1 MSKVPKTLM
10 PQGEDFQ
17 ARHALSLTLHAPTPV
32 AHRNYVA
39 MVPFVMMHVAAACAP
54 LFGVDWLEALPAK
67 RRFPL
72 VMQRLMMGGVLEA
85 VVEDGDVAKARE
97 AASVIMGAFVVD
109 D

>member
-1 MSKVPKTLM
+1 MSRPKDKTPSKRIRIDGYLKRGVD
-10 PQGEDFQ
+10 PQVD
-17 ARHALSLTLHAPTPV
+17 ALL
-32 AHRNYVA
+32 
-39 MVPFVMMHVAAACAP
+39 
-54 LFGVDWLEALPAK
+54 DWLEGLPAK

-109 D
+109 DDNS